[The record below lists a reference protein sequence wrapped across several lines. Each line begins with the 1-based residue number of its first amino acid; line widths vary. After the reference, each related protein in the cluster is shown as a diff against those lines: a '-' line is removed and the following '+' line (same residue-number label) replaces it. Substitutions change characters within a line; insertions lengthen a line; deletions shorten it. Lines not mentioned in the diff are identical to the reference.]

1 MRLANRVK
9 AVIASE
15 LDISA
20 ELLTDDSQRDTD
32 TLAWDSF
39 SHINIMVGLE
49 REFQI
54 SFGINEFNELTSVS
68 QLISAIEKK
77 I

>member
-9 AVIASE
+9 AVIANE

-20 ELLTDDSQRDTD
+20 ELLTDDSQRDMD
-32 TLAWDSF
+32 MLAWDSF
-39 SHINIMVGLE
+39 SHINIMLSLE
-49 REFQI
+49 REFEV
-54 SFGINEFNELTSVS
+54 SFCIKEFNELISVS